1 MTVTTMKIQ
10 TEVRERLS
18 RVAAEDFSGATL
30 SDAVARLLAEHAENQ
45 LRRSI
50 SAAYARLQADPD
62 EWASY
67 SAELDE
73 WDSVAADGSGDR
85 R

>member
-10 TEVRERLS
+10 TDVRERLS
-18 RVAAEDFSGATL
+18 RVATEDFSGATL
-30 SDAVARLLAEHAENQ
+30 SDTVARLLAEHEESR
-45 LRRSI
+45 LLSSI
-50 SAAYARLQADPD
+50 SAAYARLRADPG

-73 WDSVAADGSGDR
+73 WDAVVADGSGDR
-85 R
+85 G